1 MLKSPLTSVLNQ
13 SQSLSDLLDFTTKK
27 NSSSARAQ
35 TSCLNMLALDFTSP
49 NDFTRKMRAQT
60 TWMETEVMIWRTVNC
75 WYQFVR
81 GAFFSREM
89 VCWKVMCVRQATRS
103 ALDFTSPWH
112 CGALC
117 DGDALLEVRK
127 LKWKRAFVCQCWA
140 QTFLTGTNSVWRP
153 EIIPGNVIQLLD
165 TINKS
170 HE

>member
-81 GAFFSREM
+81 AFFLVKWFGERW
-89 VCWKVMCVRQATRS
+89 C
-103 ALDFTSPWH
+103 ALDRRHARHLTSLHRGTVARCATVMLCLKWGSWNGREH
-112 CGALC
+112 LFVSAEHKHFWRGRIQC
-117 DGDALLEVRK
+117 DG
-127 LKWKRAFVCQCWA
+127 LK
-140 QTFLTGTNSVWRP
+140 
-153 EIIPGNVIQLLD
+153 
-165 TINKS
+165 
-170 HE
+170 

>member
-1 MLKSPLTSVLNQ
+1 MPHKNQ
-13 SQSLSDLLDFTTKK
+13 FSKLYYILRPVVPGTNCF
-27 NSSSARAQ
+27 
-35 TSCLNMLALDFTSP
+35 SCLNMLALDYTSP

-81 GAFFSREM
+81 AFFLVKWFGERW
-89 VCWKVMCVRQATRS
+89 C
-103 ALDFTSPWH
+103 ALDRRHARHLTSLH
-112 CGALC
+112 RGTVAVC

>member
-81 GAFFSREM
+81 AFFLVKWFGERW
-89 VCWKVMCVRQATRS
+89 C
-103 ALDFTSPWH
+103 ALDRRHARHLTWLHRGTVAVCATVMLCLKWGSWNGREHLFVSAEHKHFWR
-112 CGALC
+112 GRIQC
-117 DGDALLEVRK
+117 DG
-127 LKWKRAFVCQCWA
+127 LK
-140 QTFLTGTNSVWRP
+140 
-153 EIIPGNVIQLLD
+153 
-165 TINKS
+165 
-170 HE
+170 